1 MRIPGIFRRGESRL
15 KPRSLWLGSFL
26 SALLILGVFGAEA
39 QQAPAPQSSSVTVS
53 AAISLKDALD
63 QLGREYERDHP
74 GAKISFNYGGSG
86 TLQHQIEQGAPVD
99 IFFAAAQKQMDALQS
114 AGLIIADTRHDIV
127 ANDLVLIAPSSSEDL
142 HTFQDLAKSSVKTIA
157 LGEPATVPAGM
168 YAQQTLEKLN
178 LWDAVKNKAVYAKD
192 VRQVLTYVAT
202 GNADAG
208 LVYRTDAQTSPKVR
222 TIFTA
227 PPSSHDPIVYPAA
240 VLKNSKDTA
249 AAGAF
254 LKFLETPHA
263 LEIFKTYGFND
274 PNNPSGKI

>member
-1 MRIPGIFRRGESRL
+1 MPRTFRRAERWL
-15 KPRSLWLGSFL
+15 IIRALWLGSIL
-26 SALLILGVFGAEA
+26 PALVIFGICGTQA
-39 QQAPAPQSSSVTVS
+39 QQSPAPQPSSVTVS

-74 GAKISFNYGGSG
+74 GAKVSFNYGGSG

-99 IFFAAAQKQMDALQS
+99 IFFSAAQKQMDALQS
-114 AGLIIADTRHDIV
+114 AGLIIVETRHDIV
-127 ANDLVLIAPSSSEDL
+127 ANDLVLIAPSSSDDI
-142 HTFQDLAKSSVKTIA
+142 HTFQDLARSSVKTVA
-157 LGEPATVPAGM
+157 LGEPASVPVGM

-178 LWDAVKNKAVYAKD
+178 LWEAVQKKAVYAKD

-208 LVYRTDAQTSPKVR
+208 LVYRTDAQTSPKIR

-240 VLKNSKDTA
+240 VLKNSKDQTA
-249 AAGAF
+249 ARAF
-254 LKFLETPHA
+254 LQFLETPHA

>member
-1 MRIPGIFRRGESRL
+1 MRRIFRRAR
-15 KPRSLWLGSFL
+15 PRSITRALWLGGIL
-26 SALLILGVFGAEA
+26 PVLLILGICAAEA
-39 QQAPAPQSSSVTVS
+39 QQPPAPQPSSVTVS

-63 QLGREYERDHP
+63 QLGREFERDHP
-74 GAKISFNYGGSG
+74 GAKITFNYGASG

-99 IFFAAAQKQMDALQS
+99 VFFAAAQKQMDALQS
-114 AGLIIADTRHDIV
+114 ARLIVTETRHDIV
-127 ANDLVLIAPSSSEDL
+127 ANDLVLIAPSSSDDI
-142 HTFQDLAKSSVKTIA
+142 HTFQDLAKSSVKTVA

-168 YAQQTLEKLN
+168 YAQQTLQKLN
-178 LWDAVKNKAVYAKD
+178 LWDAVQKKAVYAKD

-240 VLKNSKDTA
+240 VLKNSKDSA

-254 LKFLETPHA
+254 LKIGRAHV
-263 LEIFKTYGFND
+263 
-274 PNNPSGKI
+274 

>member
-1 MRIPGIFRRGESRL
+1 MVRIFTRAEPYSITRA
-15 KPRSLWLGSFL
+15 LWLGGIVPV
-26 SALLILGVFGAEA
+26 LLILGICAAEA
-39 QQAPAPQSSSVTVS
+39 QQAPAPQPSSVTVS

-63 QLGREYERDHP
+63 QLGREFERDHL
-74 GAKISFNYGGSG
+74 GAKITFNYGGSG

-114 AGLIIADTRHDIV
+114 AGLVVVETRHDIV
-127 ANDLVLIAPSSSEDL
+127 ANDLVLIAPSASEDI
-142 HTFQDLAKSSVKTIA
+142 HTFQDLARSSVKTVA
-157 LGEPATVPAGM
+157 LGEPETVPAGM

-178 LWDAVKNKAVYAKD
+178 LWDAVKKKAVYAKD

-202 GNADAG
+202 GDADAG
-208 LVYRTDAQTSPKVR
+208 LVYRTDAQTSPKIR

-240 VLKNSKDTA
+240 VLKSSKDQA
-249 AAGAF
+249 AARAF
-254 LKFLETPHA
+254 LQFLETAHA

>member
-1 MRIPGIFRRGESRL
+1 MRRTFPRGET
-15 KPRSLWLGSFL
+15 RSITRALWLGRIL
-26 SALLILGVFGAEA
+26 PVLLLLGICGAEA
-39 QQAPAPQSSSVTVS
+39 QQPPAPTPSSVTVS

-63 QLGREYERDHP
+63 QLGREFERDHL
-74 GAKISFNYGGSG
+74 GAKITFNYGASG

-99 IFFAAAQKQMDALQS
+99 VFFAAAQKQMDALQS
-114 AGLIIADTRHDIV
+114 AGLIVTETRHDIV
-127 ANDLVLIAPSSSEDL
+127 ANDLVLIAPSASDDI
-142 HTFQDLAKSSVKTIA
+142 HTFQDLAKSSVKTVA
-157 LGEPATVPAGM
+157 LGEPETVPAGM

-178 LWDAVKNKAVYAKD
+178 LWDAVKKKAVYAKD
-192 VRQVLTYVAT
+192 VRQVLTFVAT

-208 LVYRTDAQTSPKVR
+208 LVYRTDAQTSPKIR

-240 VLKNSKDTA
+240 VLKNSKDQA
-249 AAGAF
+249 AARAF
-254 LKFLETPHA
+254 LQFLETPHA